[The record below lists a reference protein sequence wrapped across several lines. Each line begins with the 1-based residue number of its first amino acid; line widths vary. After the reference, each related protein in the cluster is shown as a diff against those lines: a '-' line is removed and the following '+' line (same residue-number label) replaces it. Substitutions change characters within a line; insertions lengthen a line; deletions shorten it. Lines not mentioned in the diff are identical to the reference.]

1 MALRA
6 NGSALP
12 SITPL
17 TLSESP
23 LTLVTGVPLSPRDTF
38 LAHTMT
44 KRLSNMPTVS
54 SPFRTE
60 RPSVSSTLVP
70 LALTAIGTLTHHNH
84 NAQHTADSPPS
95 SGNPNFNFNFR
106 DFKSLEQDNFLNM
119 EEDSLDE
126 ASTTGLFPLNSVVQ
140 YHGHETMQ
148 EEIPYLTASC
158 PDIHSEVRETSD
170 HLKTTTLNVEENNEL
185 EDSQSVLSELSSEE
199 RSLSSSNRDKSSQ
212 YINFINNNNN
222 NNNNID
228 NNNNNN
234 NNNNKNKNKKI
245 APWRVLK
252 PIVLKSFIAITPQ
265 II

>member
-54 SPFRTE
+54 SPFGTE

-70 LALTAIGTLTHHNH
+70 LALTASGTLTYH
-84 NAQHTADSPPS
+84 NAQHKADSSPS
-95 SGNPNFNFNFR
+95 SGNLNFNFR
-106 DFKSLEQDNFLNM
+106 DLKSLNQDNFLTM

-140 YHGHETMQ
+140 YHGHGTMQ
-148 EEIPYLTASC
+148 EEIPLLAASW
-158 PDIHSEVRETSD
+158 PDIHSEVRETSE
-170 HLKTTTLNVEENNEL
+170 HMKFTTLNVEENNEC

-212 YINFINNNNN
+212 YIDFIN

-228 NNNNNN
+228 NNNK
-234 NNNNKNKNKKI
+234 NKNKNKKI